1 MKKLLLVTLLAVAIN
16 ATAQTTPADPNAQQ
30 QPAQPGAQD
39 QPAQGQQKKE
49 IKDPG
54 EFNAYMEPI
63 QSQDPQ
69 QKIMGLEAFL
79 QRYPNSVVREDAME
93 ALMGAYQQTGNWPKT
108 LETAQKL
115 VQAYPNNLGGLAI
128 LAYSARQNAAAG
140 QNPEQNVQQARQ
152 YGEQGLRAVQAAK
165 APEGVSPADFE
176 KRKQQ
181 LATIFNGAVGF
192 AALQAKQYD
201 VAQQHLRAAV
211 QSNPNDFLDNYQL
224 ALAYLSAPEPPQ
236 QPGATEPAPNP
247 NMVQGLWF
255 IARAVNL
262 APAGATRQQVEKYG
276 TGMYRR
282 YAGPGKEQGWSQL
295 LAQTRTTPMPP
306 EGFNIQAYSKA
317 DAAAEL
323 ANSKPVKDMSMDEWE
338 LILRYADPAVAEKVW
353 AQIKS
358 LGKVAFIGKVIEAE
372 KTSLSL
378 AGTAEAIQDNR
389 INVVVEMAG
398 PIPAN
403 LMPKVGADQA
413 VQATPVSYEPNPFMM
428 TMSDGVLVSQKK
440 PVAPARRPPARRRR

>member
-1 MKKLLLVTLLAVAIN
+1 MKKLLLVTLLAVAV
-16 ATAQTTPADPNAQQ
+16 AAAAQTTPADPNAQQ
-30 QPAQPGAQD
+30 PAQPGAQD
-39 QPAQGQQKKE
+39 QAAQGQQKKE

-93 ALMGAYQQTGNWPKT
+93 ALMGTYQQTGNWPKT

-115 VQAYPNNLGGLAI
+115 VQAYPNNLSGLAI

-201 VAQQHLRAAV
+201 LAQQHLRAAV

-236 QPGATEPAPNP
+236 QPEATAPAPNP

-255 IARAVNL
+255 IARATNM
-262 APAGATRQQVEKYG
+262 APPQARAGVEKYG

-282 YAGPGKEQGWSQL
+282 YAGPGKEQGWAQL

-306 EGFNIQAYSKA
+306 ADFNIQAYSKA

-323 ANSKPVKDMSMDEWE
+323 ANSKPVKEMSMDEWE
-338 LILRYADPAVAEKVW
+338 LILRYAEPPVAEKVW
-353 AQIKS
+353 GQIMS

-372 KTSLSL
+372 KTSLRL

-413 VQATPVSYEPNPFMM
+413 VQATPVSYEPNPFVM
-428 TMSDGVLVSQKK
+428 TMSEGVLVSQKK
-440 PVAPARRPPARRRR
+440 PAAPARRPPARRRR